1 MRRMAA
7 NKRQRK
13 KQTRKR
19 AEMRIE
25 VLGGRFS
32 LTLASWWWCS
42 RAIRGSRSPSS
53 DLASII
59 KSAPSSKIVQIQL
72 KLHDKWKD
80 EVSPKKVKVK
90 RHLKIRISL
99 SAFIF

>member
-32 LTLASWWWCS
+32 LSLLASWWW
-42 RAIRGSRSPSS
+42 
-53 DLASII
+53 
-59 KSAPSSKIVQIQL
+59 
-72 KLHDKWKD
+72 
-80 EVSPKKVKVK
+80 
-90 RHLKIRISL
+90 
-99 SAFIF
+99 

>member
-25 VLGGRFS
+25 VRGGRFS
-32 LTLASWWWCS
+32 LTLASWWW
-42 RAIRGSRSPSS
+42 
-53 DLASII
+53 
-59 KSAPSSKIVQIQL
+59 
-72 KLHDKWKD
+72 
-80 EVSPKKVKVK
+80 
-90 RHLKIRISL
+90 
-99 SAFIF
+99 

>member
-1 MRRMAA
+1 MAA
-7 NKRQRK
+7 SKRQRK

-42 RAIRGSRSPSS
+42 RAIRGSRSPRS
-53 DLASII
+53 DLAFIF
-59 KSAPSSKIVQIQL
+59 KSVPSTNIVQVQL

-90 RHLKIRISL
+90 GT
-99 SAFIF
+99 

>member
-7 NKRQRK
+7 SKRQRK

-32 LTLASWWWCS
+32 LTLASWWW
-42 RAIRGSRSPSS
+42 
-53 DLASII
+53 
-59 KSAPSSKIVQIQL
+59 
-72 KLHDKWKD
+72 
-80 EVSPKKVKVK
+80 
-90 RHLKIRISL
+90 
-99 SAFIF
+99 